1 MSFSKCASLVATCIA
16 AALTSACVERTAVER
31 GESLFRTPE
40 LSPSPTNT
48 ISCRT
53 CHAPAALE
61 AGEILSGGSL
71 ANVVGRP
78 TFWGGRV
85 RDLREAVNDCLRFFM
100 RHPSAEGLSMD
111 DEHGLD
117 LLAYLES
124 LGTGPSDAV
133 PFTVPLDVV
142 DIAPG
147 DAVRGRAL
155 YDAACLVC
163 HGAPGTGD
171 QRLVQQ
177 AAVIPD
183 ETIAEHGPELGRAF
197 TISKVRHAQFFGIG
211 GDMPPFSLEV
221 LPDDQLADILA
232 YLGY

>member
-1 MSFSKCASLVATCIA
+1 MTPTRLWVACLAVVVLASSCD
-16 AALTSACVERTAVER
+16 ERTAIER
-31 GESLFRTPE
+31 GEALFRSPDA
-40 LSPSPTNT
+40 SPSPTNT

-53 CHAPAALE
+53 CHAPAAVP
-61 AGEILSGGSL
+61 ANQILSGGSL
-71 ANVVGRP
+71 AGVVGRP
-78 TFWGGRV
+78 SFWGGRV

-111 DEHGLD
+111 DERGLD

-124 LGTGPSDAV
+124 LAAGPSDVV

-142 DIAPG
+142 DIASG

-155 YDAACLVC
+155 FDAGCHVC
-163 HGAPGTGD
+163 HGAPSTGD
-171 QRLVQQ
+171 QRLVPQ

-183 ETIAEHGPELGRAF
+183 ETIAEHGVELGRAF
-197 TISKVRHAQFFGIG
+197 TVGKVRHAQFFGIG
-211 GDMPPFSLEV
+211 GDMPPFSFEV